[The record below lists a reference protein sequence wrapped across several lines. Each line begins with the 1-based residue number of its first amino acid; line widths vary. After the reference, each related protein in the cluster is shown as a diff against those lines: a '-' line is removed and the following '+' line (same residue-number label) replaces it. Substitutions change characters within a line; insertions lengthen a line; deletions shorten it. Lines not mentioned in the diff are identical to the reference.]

1 MNELVD
7 SLKAFFNSKSKE
19 EIKAIW
25 DSGNHLDTPDGYKV
39 TDWLKEQGREDL
51 LTQIRD
57 KKK

>member
-1 MNELVD
+1 M
-7 SLKAFFNSKSKE
+7 LKNLRKLFKEKSKE

-39 TDWLKEQGREDL
+39 TDWLKDQGREDL

>member
-1 MNELVD
+1 MSKMLK
-7 SLKAFFNSKSKE
+7 SLRKLFKEKSKE

-39 TDWLKEQGREDL
+39 VDWIKHQDRKDL
-51 LTQIRD
+51 LTQIRY